1 MNEELVK
8 LRADIESLKRQLLG
22 AILAELQETIRLRE
36 AAKEATTTPTRL
48 TIIGDS
54 ELLGPAQPTT
64 RVRR

>member
-1 MNEELVK
+1 MDDELVK
-8 LRADIESLKRQLLG
+8 LQARIESLKRQLLE

-36 AAKEATTTPTRL
+36 AKEPIPTRL
-48 TIIGDS
+48 TITGG

>member
-1 MNEELVK
+1 MDDELAK
-8 LRADIESLKRQLLG
+8 LRADIKSLKRQLLE

-36 AAKEATTTPTRL
+36 AAKEPIPTRL